1 MKIVCFSFMTVLF
14 LSGALTNVYAQDI
27 STAGGKDLT
36 LTVDLTRLSYPVDK
50 VYFTFYN
57 TTTKIR
63 YTDSATLGSEK
74 ITVFKTEIVE
84 PILAQLRVVTTAGL
98 ESGGRKRRDT
108 YARDSYSLYIEP
120 GRLKAVAVDSLSN
133 TTVTGS
139 ASHQDYLVL
148 KAKETPFQGVLQG
161 LYRQYDQATK
171 NRDSAAST
179 AIDHKIDSVDDAE
192 KEQVYK
198 PYVLEKGQTSPV
210 ALYALSQ
217 YTGYSIDAEKAQPL
231 YDQLGPSVKSS
242 PAGIAFENRIEIARK
257 LEVGQPA
264 FDFTLDDTL
273 GQQVSLSSFKG
284 KYVLIDF
291 WASWCGP
298 CRAENPTV
306 VKAFNKFKDR
316 GFTILGVSLDRP
328 GQKDKWQKAIHD
340 DGLVW
345 TQVSD
350 LKFWDNAAARLY
362 DVKAIPTNFLV
373 DRDGK
378 IVARNVSGEALE
390 STLDKLI
397 K

>member
-1 MKIVCFSFMTVLF
+1 MKIACFSFMMVIL
-14 LSGALTNVYAQDI
+14 LSVAMAKVSAQDKPVA
-27 STAGGKDLT
+27 TGRDLT

-50 VYFTFYN
+50 VYFTYYN
-57 TTTKIR
+57 TTTKFR
-63 YTDSATLGSEK
+63 YTDSTSPGSAR
-74 ITVFKTEIVE
+74 ISVFKTVINE
-84 PILAQLRVVTTAGL
+84 PILAQLRVVPAAGL
-98 ESGGRKRRDT
+98 EKGGSRRRNT
-108 YARDSYSLYIEP
+108 FARDSYSLYIEP
-120 GRLKAVAVDSLSN
+120 GVLKAVAIDSLGN

-139 ASHQDYLVL
+139 ASHQDYLAL
-148 KAKETPFQGVLQG
+148 RAKEAPFQQILEG
-161 LYRQYDQATK
+161 LYRQYGEARRNQ
-171 NRDSAAST
+171 DSAGST
-179 AIDHKIDSVDDAE
+179 AIERKIDSVEDVE

-198 PYVLEKGQTSPV
+198 QYVLEKGQTSPV
-210 ALYALSQ
+210 ALYALSE
-217 YTGYSIDAEKAQPL
+217 YTGYSIDAAKAQPL
-231 YDQLGPSVKSS
+231 YDRLGASVKAL
-242 PAGIAFENRIEIARK
+242 PAGIAFENRIDIARK

-264 FDFTLDDTL
+264 FDFTLNDTL
-273 GQQVSLSSFKG
+273 GQQVSLSSFRG

-298 CRAENPTV
+298 CRAENPNV
-306 VKAFNKFKDR
+306 VKAFNRFKDR

-340 DGLVW
+340 DGLAW

-362 DVKAIPTNFLV
+362 DVKAIPANFLV

-378 IVARNVSGEALE
+378 IVARNVRGETLE